1 MLTNELHMNMLN
13 SPVRTIQGRVSV
25 YDGGTLTHTMD
36 SDDALKSI
44 TVERLGDNT
53 KFFGYGIMHKLNFK
67 AIDISREISIA
78 AGSKAVPAFGVNDS
92 FYAPFAPM
100 YVTEVHRDENTNAI
114 SVTAYDKLYNA
125 TSIPLSRLNLVP
137 PYTIADVASACA
149 TALGVTLAGSY
160 VSGPWAWSYE
170 EGANWTED
178 ETVLDVLVRIAEAT
192 QTIYYLDRNEKLA
205 FKLLDVDGAAV
216 NTITKERYITLSSK
230 TNRRLSAITNATELG
245 EATTAGTGISGS
257 CQFIR
262 DNPFLDLLDGV
273 TTAERINGAI
283 ERIGNLTIN
292 QFDCSWRGNYLIE
305 IGDKI
310 DIVNKEGEA
319 VCAYLLDDTIEYD
332 GTLTQKTGWSYESK
346 DGETAATPVTI
357 SEKLNQTYAKV
368 DKINNKIELVS
379 TQQTEIRE
387 EMSQIQLDSE
397 NIVASVSLLQENVE
411 AGDEVLRDEI
421 DSVRDEVAMKIS
433 SQELSIAISEELAK
447 GTTKVTTT
455 TGFTFN
461 DEGLTIE
468 RSDSEMSTTINEDGM
483 TITRGWE
490 QVLTANN
497 EGVKAEDLHATTYL
511 IIGETSRFED
521 YKDGTKKRT
530 GCFWIG
536 GK

>member
-1 MLTNELHMNMLN
+1 MLTNELHKNMLN

-25 YDGGTLTHTMD
+25 YDGGTLTYELD
-36 SDDALKSI
+36 SEDALQSF
-44 TVERLGDNT
+44 TVERVGDNS
-53 KFFGYGIMHKLNFK
+53 KFFGYGVTHKLNIK
-67 AIDISREISIA
+67 ARDISREISID
-78 AGSKAVPAFGVNDS
+78 AGSKAIPAFGVS
-92 FYAPFAPM
+92 GSYIAPFAPM
-100 YVTEVHRDENTNAI
+100 YVTEIHRDENTNAI
-114 SVTAYDKLYNA
+114 SVTAYDKLHDA
-125 TSIPLSRLNLVP
+125 PSIPLSRLGLTP
-137 PYTIADVASACA
+137 PYTIADVAAACA
-149 TALGVTLAGSY
+149 EALGVSLAGSY
-160 VSGPWAWSYE
+160 VTGPWAWSYD

-178 ETVLDVLVRIAEAT
+178 ETVLDVLIRIAEAT
-192 QTIYYLDRNEKLA
+192 QTIYYLDSNEKLT

-216 NTITKERYITLSSK
+216 DTLTREHYITLSSK
-230 TNRRLSAITNATELG
+230 TNRRLSVITNTTELG
-245 EATTAGTGISGS
+245 ETATSGTGVSGS
-257 CQFIR
+257 CQYIR
-262 DNPFLDLLDGV
+262 DNPFLDLLAGTV
-273 TTAERINGAI
+273 VAERINGAI

-310 DIVNKEGEA
+310 DLINKEGKT
-319 VCAYLLDDTIEYD
+319 VCTYLLDDTIEYD
-332 GTLTQKTGWSYESK
+332 GGLSQKSGWSYS
-346 DGETAATPVTI
+346 DNSAETAATPITI
-357 SEKLNQTYAKV
+357 SDKLNQTYAKV
-368 DKINNKIELVS
+368 DKINNKIELVA
-379 TQQTEIRE
+379 TQTTEIRE

-421 DSVRDEVAMKIS
+421 DSVRDEVALKIS
-433 SQELSIAISEELAK
+433 SQELSIAITEELAK

-455 TGFTFN
+455 TGFTF
-461 DEGLTIE
+461 DDKGLTIE

-490 QVLTANN
+490 EVLTANN

-521 YKDGTKKRT
+521 YKDGYKKRT